1 MEKISNI
8 TEVCQTY
15 KMTQIL
21 ARKPAVENN
30 EKQKTG
36 LSYLTQYVSK
46 CKKIFVWLK
55 LEAILQDRC
64 LQAS

>member
-36 LSYLTQYVSK
+36 LSYLTL
-46 CKKIFVWLK
+46 C
-55 LEAILQDRC
+55 
-64 LQAS
+64 